1 MQGDVRQGNIG
12 GMPQNNL
19 NYLLFWQETDSRMK
33 ETLPEQD
40 YIAWFAR
47 INYDSS
53 QNRKLILSVPSQF
66 ILDKV
71 SAQFKSPIENMMSE
85 LTGEDILVEFIVKR
99 MNQDQRESLE
109 QMAEKADSKDEAS
122 LSRQRSTEPTPIQ
135 TVSPSARQASNL
147 NPVYRFDT
155 FVTGDNSSFAYNAS
169 LAISK
174 NPGSSYNPCLI
185 YGGVGLGKTH
195 LLQSIGNYILEH
207 TPMLKVVYVTA
218 EMFTNEFIQAI
229 SEKKTNS
236 FKNKYRKVDVLL
248 IDDIHFLQGKDST
261 QEELFHTFNN
271 LYDTNK
277 QLVFTCDRPISELKD
292 LTARLRSR
300 FERGLNVDLQPPNY
314 ETRMAILRLKCEEK
328 NSYMSD
334 DVLDYISRNV
344 NTNVRDLEASLTK
357 LIAYSDLL
365 GQEITLDIAK
375 EQLKTSYPIINNN
388 QSLSIDT
395 IIKVVAEYFNISPY
409 DIRGKKRT
417 KSLVQPRQMAMYIA
431 RNITDYS
438 TTEIGCEFG
447 GRDHTTV
454 MHAIQRIEGLVKS
467 DSGMNTT
474 IQKLEREIQNY
485 KKN

>member
-1 MQGDVRQGNIG
+1 MSK
-12 GMPQNNL
+12 NNL

-33 ETLPEQD
+33 DTLPEQD
-40 YIAWFAR
+40 YSFWFTR
-47 INYDSS
+47 ISYDSS
-53 QNRKLILSVPSQF
+53 KDRRLVLSVPSQF

-85 LTGEDILVEFIVKR
+85 LTGEDIKVEFIVKKL
-99 MNQDQRESLE
+99 NPDQKEALE
-109 QMAEKADSKDEAS
+109 KQAKEADEKQTVQAGKTIGSSEK
-122 LSRQRSTEPTPIQ
+122 QKTQ
-135 TVSPSARQASNL
+135 TVSASVRQASNL
-147 NPVYRFDT
+147 NPAYRFET
-155 FVTGDNSSFAYNAS
+155 FVTGDNSSFAYNACY
-169 LAISK
+169 AISK
-174 NPGSSYNPCLI
+174 NPGTNYNPCLI

-195 LLQSIGNYILEH
+195 LLQSIGNYILDH

-229 SEKKTNS
+229 SDKKTNS

-334 DVLDYISRNV
+334 DVLDYISRNI

-375 EQLKTSYPIINNN
+375 EQLKTSYPIINAN
-388 QSLSIDT
+388 QALSIDT

-417 KSLVQPRQMAMYIA
+417 KSLVQPRQIAMYIA
-431 RNITDYS
+431 RHITDFS
-438 TTEIGCEFG
+438 TTEIGNDFG

-454 MHAIQRIEGLVKS
+454 MHAIQRIEGLIKS
-467 DSGMNTT
+467 DSGMSNT